1 MRRDDTN
8 TNMRREKKLNR
19 KKYLPLAIV
28 VMFVAQ
34 ALLVSGASAPRPPRE
49 PKKEWTYMLYVCGDN
64 DLEHLWDD
72 LTLPWIGSVG
82 SSDQVNFVALVD
94 RLSTNNQTELIYIND
109 QNGMVLETWPE
120 QNMGDVTTL
129 VRFIERVTT
138 LFPAKKL
145 VLDFWNHGNAWQYC
159 MRDDTA
165 GDRLTMH
172 ELGRALAEAGIH
184 FDIIAFNACS
194 MAMADVFYETV
205 GYADYIVA
213 SEELASLLGFPY
225 QMYARDLVDNPD
237 WDAERFAVEMVA
249 DWEEFY
255 DALDPNDRALDQALG
270 ASWGTLSA
278 IDVSQMS
285 TLMTAFTDMAS
296 AMLADLPLYKKDYTH
311 AVSASE
317 QMSNTFWYLDLYDF
331 AKTLLKDTTV
341 IDPILRQAL
350 QDVQATIE
358 SMVVAYDNG
367 IVHADCRG
375 VTFYF
380 PSSSEW
386 TGLWNVREDYIEVAF
401 AQVTGWITFLDAYHG
416 VEE

>member
-1 MRRDDTN
+1 
-8 TNMRREKKLNR
+8 
-19 KKYLPLAIV
+19 
-28 VMFVAQ
+28 MFVAQ
-34 ALLVSGASAPRPPRE
+34 ALLVSGASAPRPPHPR
-49 PKKEWTYMLYVCGDN
+49 KAEWTYMLYVCGDN

-94 RLSTNNQTELIYIND
+94 RLSTDTVELVYINY
-109 QNGMVLETWPE
+109 QSYTVLDVWSE

-129 VRFIERVTT
+129 VEFIKNVTNR
-138 LFPAKKL
+138 FPAKKL
-145 VLDFWNHGNAWQYC
+145 VLDFWNHGGAWKYF
-159 MRDDTA
+159 MRDQSSD
-165 GDRLTMH
+165 DSLTLR
-172 ELGRALAEAGIH
+172 ELRQALEEAGVH
-184 FDIIAFNACS
+184 FDIIAYNACS
-194 MAMADVFYETV
+194 MAMADVFYEAI

-225 QMYARDLVDNPD
+225 HMYARDLVDNPA
-237 WDAERFAVEMVA
+237 WDAERFAIEMVA

-255 DALDPNDRALDQALG
+255 DALDPNDRRLDQALG

-278 IDVSQMS
+278 IDVIQMS
-285 TLMTAFTDMAS
+285 ALTTAFTDMANT
-296 AMLADLPLYKKDYTH
+296 MLANLPQYREDYTH

-341 IDPILRQAL
+341 TDPILRQAL
-350 QDVQATIE
+350 QDVETTIE

-367 IVHADCRG
+367 IVHTDCRG

-386 TGLWNVREDYIEVAF
+386 TGLWNVREDYLEVAF
-401 AQVTGWITFLDAYHG
+401 AQVTGWTTFLDAYHG

>member
-1 MRRDDTN
+1 
-8 TNMRREKKLNR
+8 MRREKKLNR

-28 VMFVAQ
+28 IMFVAQ
-34 ALLVSGASAPRPPRE
+34 ALLVSGASAPRPPRG
-49 PKKEWTYMLYVCGDN
+49 PRKEWTYMLYVCGDN

-82 SSDQVNFVALVD
+82 SSDKVNFVALVD
-94 RLSTNNQTELIYIND
+94 RLSTDKVELVYID
-109 QNGMVLETWPE
+109 YQSYTVLDVWSE

-129 VRFIERVTT
+129 VEFIKDVTNR
-138 LFPAKKL
+138 FPAKKL
-145 VLDFWNHGNAWQYC
+145 VLDFWNHGGAWKYFMLDQSA
-159 MRDDTA
+159 DDS
-165 GDRLTMH
+165 LTLR
-172 ELGRALAEAGIH
+172 ELRQALEEAGVH
-184 FDIIAFNACS
+184 FDIIAYNACS
-194 MAMADVFYETV
+194 MAMADVFYETI

-237 WDAERFAVEMVA
+237 WDAERFAIEMVA

-255 DALDPNDRALDQALG
+255 DALDPNDRRLDQALG

-278 IDVSQMS
+278 IDVSQVS
-285 TLMTAFTDMAS
+285 TLTTVFTDMAD
-296 AMLADLPLYKKDYTH
+296 AMQANLPQYREDYTH

-331 AKTLLKDTTV
+331 AKTLFEDTTV
-341 IDPILRQAL
+341 TDPILRQAL
-350 QDVQATIE
+350 QAVQTVIE

-367 IVHADCRG
+367 IVHKDCHG

-386 TGLWNVREDYIEVAF
+386 TGPWTVREDYLEVAF